1 MTTVQ
6 TGKVVHTF
14 LSIVAAPVAFP
25 EAEYSIRGFIDA
37 YKFYRPPVP
46 ISVLSFLRHD
56 PISKLFY
63 RIVLV

>member
-1 MTTVQ
+1 MQ

-25 EAEYSIRGFIDA
+25 EAESSIREFIDA

-46 ISVLSFLRHD
+46 ISVLSFIRHD
-56 PISKLFY
+56 PISKFFFS